1 MIDSSTYNIDRHVGE
16 KLRERRI
23 LLGITQK
30 HLASENGVTFQ
41 QIQKYELG
49 KNRISVGRL
58 YRIAKILQVDMD
70 YFFDG
75 YEDTSVSEI
84 CQETEKSS
92 ASSIDLIDYKFL
104 AAFSKVKDKKIQKA
118 LLAFLKSVSD
128 D

>member
-30 HLASENGVTFQ
+30 HLASQNGVTFQ

-75 YEDTSVSEI
+75 YEDTSISEI
-84 CQETEKSS
+84 CLETEKSS
-92 ASSIDLIDYKFL
+92 TSSIDLIDYKFL